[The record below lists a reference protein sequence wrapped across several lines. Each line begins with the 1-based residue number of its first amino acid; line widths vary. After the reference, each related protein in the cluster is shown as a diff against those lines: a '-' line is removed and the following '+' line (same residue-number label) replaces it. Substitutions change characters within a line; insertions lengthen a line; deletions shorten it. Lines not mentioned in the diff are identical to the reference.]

1 MTARAGDALSRV
13 YLMRCRTSISS
24 LRKQHFPALFFGRI
38 GCRDLTLRRATRTGT
53 VGRKPIYSARICMG
67 HVPAE
72 HREFGSRL
80 LLAQALQSP
89 TKTLFSGILKYSYG

>member
-67 HVPAE
+67 PCASGTPRIRFPPFTCASLTVA
-72 HREFGSRL
+72 REDFIQRYL
-80 LLAQALQSP
+80 
-89 TKTLFSGILKYSYG
+89 